1 MWKYCDSISLF
12 FFFSPFFFLLHTC
25 TLILFFFSF
34 FPSFPYHFLQTP
46 KRSTELSFFFFFFF
60 LPFLLALH
68 LRVLVVHYSLG
79 FTAYK
84 AESGG
89 VFFRSGTPKGCGV
102 KDYKAKPL
110 VRRSVHPRILQN
122 STTYAELVQGTQRTV
137 GLLYPKG
144 DKSEVHFYYI
154 GF

>member
-1 MWKYCDSISLF
+1 MIVFLSF
-12 FFFSPFFFLLHTC
+12 FPFFFLLHTR
-25 TLILFFFSF
+25 TLTFFFFFLLSSF
-34 FPSFPYHFLQTP
+34 FPYHFLQTP

-144 DKSEVHFYYI
+144 DKSEVNFYYI